1 MRYQLTYK
9 NSGGFL
15 LWRMFLGLDSH
26 EYPCQTYGDIAFRT
40 YGSLMRYMV
49 NILQSIQLLF
59 NVGIIIIGNGQA
71 LSQIAQFKLCY
82 AICCV
87 IWALCGYVIG
97 QVRTLQKYGWLANA
111 AIWLNVLVII
121 FTMGVVAHSG
131 VNYNA
136 TGGSAGIALGGA
148 SVKPNANGT
157 FPPIQTYAGLPPSDV
172 GFTGYLVGLMQA
184 VYAYGGAMLFIEFMA
199 EMRRPRDFW
208 KAMVYAQVFIYVCY
222 IFFGAFVY
230 GFQGQYSV
238 NPAYQGVNPYAWQ
251 TVGNVL
257 AVISGLIAAGLYGN
271 IGVKVLYNNLFVE
284 FFEAPPLTTR
294 GGKIL
299 WVFIIPI
306 YWTIAFIISAA
317 IPNFFA
323 LSSLIAALCIMQ
335 FSYTFPPMLHLAYAI
350 RIGAM
355 LPGEGFNPATG
366 QVTLQDRGFKR
377 IIRGFFYGGLTSWRP
392 WMNMFNIIFMLGS
405 AATAALG
412 TYSAIEALIAAFAQP
427 SITAFTCTSP
437 LAPPS

>member
-1 MRYQLTYK
+1 
-9 NSGGFL
+9 
-15 LWRMFLGLDSH
+15 MFMGLDSH

-40 YGSLMRYMV
+40 YGSLVRHLV

-59 NVGIIIIGNGQA
+59 NVGIIVIGNGQA
-71 LSQIAQFKLCY
+71 LSQIAQFRLCY
-82 AICCV
+82 AVCCL

-131 VNYNA
+131 VNYAA
-136 TGGSAGIALGGA
+136 TGGSAGQALGGL
-148 SVKPNANGT
+148 SVTQPPNSSYPA
-157 FPPIQTYAGLPPSDV
+157 IQTYAGLPPSEV

-208 KAMVYAQVFIYVCY
+208 KAMVFAQSFIFVCY

-230 GFQGQYSV
+230 GYQGQYSV

-284 FFEAPPLTTR
+284 FFGAPPLTSR

-299 WVFIIPI
+299 WVFIIPV
-306 YWTIAFIISAA
+306 YWTVAFIIAAA

-350 RIGAM
+350 KTGAM

-366 QVTLQDRGFKR
+366 QVTLHDRGFKR
-377 IIRGFFYGGLTSWRP
+377 IIRGFFCGGLTSWRP
-392 WMNMFNIIFMLGS
+392 WMNMFNIFFMLGS

-412 TYSAIEALIAAFAQP
+412 AYSSIEALIAAFALP

-437 LAPPS
+437 LQPAATPGA